1 MNISEKEMR
10 KLLDHNMRAELLEL
24 TVLNPAEY
32 NPRKDLTP
40 DDAEYQDI
48 AKSLEDNGYV
58 DPIVVNYDYTIIK
71 GHQRRKVMMDLG
83 YTHAFCIILDIKD
96 KLKEKEANIALNN
109 IDGVWDKEKLY
120 EILVELDLNNIDL
133 TATGFNKSDIEL
145 LQAEIQELNIAES
158 AEDDDF
164 NSDEEYENIETPV
177 TKRGDIW
184 ICGNHRIMC
193 GDSTDPL
200 DIEKLMDGQKADLL
214 ITDPPYNVNYGDK
227 AEYLEEYIGKGHR
240 NTSSIKNDNMDSI
253 SFYHF
258 LFDALYQGYTALREG
273 AAIYVFHS
281 ENEGINF
288 RKAFTDAGFK
298 QAQCLIWEKNTF
310 VLGRQDYQ
318 WRHEPILYGWKEG
331 AAHYF
336 IDDRCQDTVILDD
349 DIEFDKMSKQ
359 ELLAFIEE
367 QKRKYKNTTSVIFE
381 NKPTRNDEH
390 PTMKPVALV
399 GKLIHNSSRYGWKVL
414 DLFGGSGSTMIAAQQ
429 LERKA
434 YIMELDEKFVDVE
447 VKRYIRYM
455 GEDTEV
461 YKISPDGEKVK
472 YNSL

>member
-1 MNISEKEMR
+1 MSISETEMR
-10 KLLDHNMRAELLEL
+10 KLLDHNMKAELLEL
-24 TVLNPAEY
+24 TALNPAEY
-32 NPRKDLTP
+32 NPRKNLTP
-40 DDAEYQDI
+40 EDAEYQSI
-48 AKSLEDNGYV
+48 AKSLDDNGYI
-58 DPIVVNYDYTIIK
+58 DPIVVNYDFTIIK
-71 GHQRRKVMMDLG
+71 GHQVRKVMLDKG
-83 YTHAFCIILDIKD
+83 YTHALCIILDIKD
-96 KLKEKEANIALNN
+96 KLKEKEANIALNK

-120 EILVELDLNNIDL
+120 EILIELDLNNIDL
-133 TATGFNKSDIEL
+133 AATGFNKSELEL
-145 LQAEIQELNIAES
+145 LQEEIQILNIPDS
-158 AEDDDF
+158 AEDDDY
-164 NSDEEYENIETPV
+164 NADDEYESIETPV

-200 DIEKLMDGQKADLL
+200 DVEKLMDGAKADLL

-227 AEYLEEYIGKGHR
+227 AEYLEEYLGKGHR
-240 NTSSIKNDNMDSI
+240 NTSKIKNDNMDAI

-258 LFDALYQGYTALREG
+258 LFDALYQGYMAMREG

-281 ENEGINF
+281 ENEGVNF
-288 RKAFTDAGFK
+288 RKAFADAGFK

-336 IDDRCQDTVILDD
+336 INDRTQDTVILDD
-349 DIEFDKMSKQ
+349 IIEFDKMSKK

-367 QKRKYKNTTSVIFE
+367 QKRKYENTTSVIYE

-390 PTMKPVALV
+390 PTMKPVPLI
-399 GKLIHNSSRYGWKVL
+399 GKLIHNSSRYGWRVL

-455 GEDTEV
+455 GDNAEV